1 MPKEIIKQ
9 NLLNLQK
16 CDVNGEKELP
26 LFKWLKSKKGFA
38 GFDPKH
44 KITLILNY
52 LLSKAD
58 HDFAKNLIINGTS
71 LNS

>member
-9 NLLNLQK
+9 NFAQFAK
-16 CDVNGEKELP
+16 IDVNDEKELP

-52 LLSKAD
+52 LLSKAA
-58 HDFAKNLIINGTS
+58 HDFAKHQIINETS